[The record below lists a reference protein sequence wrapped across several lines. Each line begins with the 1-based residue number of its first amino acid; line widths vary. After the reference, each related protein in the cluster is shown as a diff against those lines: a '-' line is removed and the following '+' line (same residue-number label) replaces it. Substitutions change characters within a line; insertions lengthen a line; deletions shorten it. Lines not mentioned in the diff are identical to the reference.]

1 MARTLSMSST
11 PTVSIAI
18 PALNEAVNIERCLTS
33 IRNCFPQGIELE
45 ILLGDHGSVDGT
57 PVIAAAQG
65 ARVVPHRGG
74 TVGGLRNVIASHCSG
89 AVLIFLDADTTVT
102 PEWGSGI
109 GAVLRDLQSRPAQI
123 TGSMCSVPD
132 IPNAFIR
139 YWFAKI
145 PRLTTE
151 YLGTAHLIVPA
162 ALFHELHGFDPELRS
177 GEDFDFCE
185 RARKYGAALVVR
197 PELKVVHHDYPLT
210 AAEFL
215 RRECWHGAGDFQ
227 TLDRTLHSR
236 VALAALSFMA
246 IQLAALLALLLAPA
260 WFLGLE
266 ALTCVLALA
275 MSVMKFRKLGI
286 GARLVNVGIF
296 YLYLIGRAGSALSAW
311 KKKLMP
317 QRAPIAP

>member
-1 MARTLSMSST
+1 MVRARCMSST

-18 PALNEAVNIERCLTS
+18 PALNEAANIERCLIS
-33 IRNCFPQGIELE
+33 IRECFPQDIGLE

-65 ARVVPHRGG
+65 ARIVPHRGG

-89 AVLIFLDADTTVT
+89 TVLIFLDADTSVT
-102 PEWGSGI
+102 PEWGLGI
-109 GAVLRDLQSRPAQI
+109 GAVVRDLQSRPAQI

-139 YWFAKI
+139 YWFARI

-162 ALFHELHGFDPELRS
+162 ALFHELHGFNPALRS

-185 RARKYGAALVVR
+185 RARQHGAALVVR

-210 AAEFL
+210 AADFL
-215 RRECWHGAGDFQ
+215 RRECWHGSGDFQ
-227 TLDRTLHSR
+227 SLDRTLHSR

-246 IQLAALLALLLAPA
+246 IQLAALLALLVAPA

-266 ALTCVLALA
+266 ALTFVLALGL
-275 MSVMKFRKLGI
+275 SVMKFRKLGI

-296 YLYLIGRAGSALSAW
+296 YLYLIGRAGSALSVW

-317 QRAPIAP
+317 QRAPVAP

>member
-1 MARTLSMSST
+1 MVRAAAMSNT

-18 PALNEAVNIERCLTS
+18 PALNEAVNIKRCLTS
-33 IRNCFPQGIELE
+33 IRDCFPRDIGSEVLV
-45 ILLGDHGSVDGT
+45 GDHGSVDGT
-57 PVIAAAQG
+57 PEIAVAHG

-74 TVGGLRNVIASHCSG
+74 TVGGLRNVIAGQCSG

-102 PEWGSGI
+102 AEWGAGI
-109 GAVLRDLQSRPAQI
+109 GAIIRELQSRPAQI

-162 ALFHELHGFDPELRS
+162 ALFHELNGFDPTLRS

-185 RARKYGAALVVR
+185 RARQHGAALVVR

-210 AAEFL
+210 AADFL
-215 RRECWHGAGDFQ
+215 RRECWHGSGDFQ
-227 TLDRTLHSR
+227 SLNRTLHSR
-236 VALAALSFMA
+236 VALAALAFMA
-246 IQLAALLALLLAPA
+246 IQLGALLALLVAPA

-266 ALTCVLALA
+266 ALTLVMALG

-296 YLYLIGRAGSALSAW
+296 YLYLLGRAGSALSVW

-317 QRAPIAP
+317 QRAPVAP

>member
-1 MARTLSMSST
+1 MSST

-18 PALNEAVNIERCLTS
+18 PALNEAANIERCLTS
-33 IRNCFPQGIELE
+33 IRSCFPQGLELE
-45 ILLGDHGSVDGT
+45 ILVGDHGSVDGT
-57 PVIAAAQG
+57 PAIAAAQG

-89 AVLIFLDADTTVT
+89 SVLVFLDADTTVT
-102 PEWGSGI
+102 PEWGAGMSEV
-109 GAVLRDLQSRPAQI
+109 VLDLQRRPAQI

-132 IPNAFIR
+132 VPSAFIR

-145 PRLTTE
+145 PRVTTE

-162 ALFHELHGFDPELRS
+162 ALFHELGGFDPALRS

-185 RARKYGAALVVR
+185 RARQHGAALVVR
-197 PELKVVHHDYPLT
+197 SDLKVVHHDYPLT
-210 AAEFL
+210 AGDFL
-215 RRECWHGAGDFQ
+215 RRECWHGSGDFQ
-227 TLDRTLHSR
+227 SLDRMLHSR
-236 VALAALSFMA
+236 VALAALLFMG

-266 ALTCVLALA
+266 ALTVVLALGL
-275 MSVMKFRKLGI
+275 SVLKFRKLGI
-286 GARLVNVGIF
+286 GARLANVGIF
-296 YLYLIGRAGSALSAW
+296 YLYLIGRAGSALSVW
-311 KKKLMP
+311 KRKLTP